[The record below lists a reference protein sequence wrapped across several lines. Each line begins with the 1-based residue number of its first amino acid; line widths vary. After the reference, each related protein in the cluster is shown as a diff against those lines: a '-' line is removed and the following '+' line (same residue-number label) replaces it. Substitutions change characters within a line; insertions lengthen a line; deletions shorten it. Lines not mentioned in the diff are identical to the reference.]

1 MSAYDKEWEI
11 EQIEL
16 AIKYFEEK
24 RNHNGVLTDNAL
36 SEMEKLTERL
46 EALRAE
52 SGLSIT
58 KEDWQY
64 LFWIGCYGQ

>member
-64 LFWIGCYGQ
+64 LS